1 MKTEG
6 DIAAIRLNLGNRI
19 KILREG
25 QELSQYAFS
34 SMVNIDRTY
43 IIGVEKGRRNVSIDN
58 LIKIS
63 RGLGISLSELCQG
76 VDEDSAVSQRLE
88 LMSEPQD
95 KRS

>member
-88 LMSEPQD
+88 LMSKPQD